1 MIDFIMT
8 VLFVLFVA
16 VTVIGFNKQ
25 MEQKRNLKDKKEDK
39 NESID

>member
-1 MIDFIMT
+1 MT
-8 VLFVLFVA
+8 VLFVFFIA

-25 MEQKRNLKDKKEDK
+25 MEERRNLKDKKRDE